1 MIWVIKSIVISY
13 MSSTLL
19 SPMSSMSIN
28 TIDDDSQNGETKEI
42 NYSEMW
48 EDFNSNEKLVTLFT
62 TIHGIHVDVVND
74 ASLGKSEITVP
85 HNMFI
90 IRWAAPNNVI
100 YSNPDQ
106 DNAIKNTVINPDWI
120 YSGAHNV
127 ATRSSKYANIT
138 NNDFLRHVRVYGPGQ
153 KMYNEDI
160 KCDLHD
166 SDFNVFKLNI
176 DKWTDSQYCQTM
188 NTGTGD
194 ERIEPLGLFLKNINT
209 RFGGGHAREIKLP
222 NSTDHPVII
231 YLNTCSPGY
240 EFLKKDGP
248 RIVEILADI
257 TNKKIKATLGG
268 LDTFLNIR
276 RNKPDGKKN
285 VELVFPKMSLSDAK
299 FSAIEDGKQRYDD
312 TRPLSQQLK
321 DDRNEL
327 YIFVEKLIFNARENN
342 TDERMLQKL
351 VDKEYFDIMFYLST
365 RWKEKKK
372 VGNILD
378 AGNYNTEMKLRNKMK
393 KILYKMPMGK
403 VKNILETIKNK
414 YVKKYFLDLL
424 ATKRSKSIR
433 SKSIRSKSIRSKS
446 IRSKSIRNRPNR
458 SQSKQSKSKQT
469 KQRKTKKNKE
479 KQRKTKVNITNL
491 FKKNS
496 K

>member
-1 MIWVIKSIVISY
+1 MSY
-13 MSSTLL
+13 
-19 SPMSSMSIN
+19 
-28 TIDDDSQNGETKEI
+28 SQNGETKEI

-48 EDFNSNEKLVTLFT
+48 EYFNSNKKLVTLFA
-62 TIHGIHVDVVND
+62 TIHGIHVDVVDD

-85 HNMFI
+85 PNMFI

-153 KMYNEDI
+153 KIYNEDI
-160 KCDLHD
+160 KCDLQD
-166 SDFNVFKLNI
+166 TDFNVFKLNI
-176 DKWTDSQYCQTM
+176 DQWTDSQYCQTM

-209 RFGGGHAREIKLP
+209 RFGGGSAREIKSP
-222 NSTDHPVII
+222 TPDDHPVII

-240 EFLKKDGP
+240 DFLKKDGP

-276 RNKPDGKKN
+276 RNKPDEKRN
-285 VELVFPKMSLSDAK
+285 IEIIFPKISLSDAK
-299 FSAIEDGKQRYDD
+299 FNAIEDGKHRDND

-321 DDRNEL
+321 EERREL
-327 YIFVEKLIFNARENN
+327 YAFVEKLIFNARENN
-342 TDERMLQKL
+342 KYDEHMLQKL
-351 VDKEYFDIMFYLST
+351 IDKEYFDIMFYLST
-365 RWKEKKK
+365 RWKEKAK

-378 AGNYNTEMKLRNKMK
+378 AGNFNTEMKLRTK
-393 KILYKMPMGK
+393 MGK
-403 VKNILETIKNK
+403 IFRKMENIEVKNMLETIKNK

-424 ATKRSKSIR
+424 ATKQNKRKRSQTKR
-433 SKSIRSKSIRSKS
+433 SQSKRSQSKRGRSMQSK
-446 IRSKSIRNRPNR
+446 RSRSTQSNR
-458 SQSKQSKSKQT
+458 SQSKRSQSKRSQSNRS
-469 KQRKTKKNKE
+469 QSNRRKTKKNK
-479 KQRKTKVNITNL
+479 KTKVNITNL